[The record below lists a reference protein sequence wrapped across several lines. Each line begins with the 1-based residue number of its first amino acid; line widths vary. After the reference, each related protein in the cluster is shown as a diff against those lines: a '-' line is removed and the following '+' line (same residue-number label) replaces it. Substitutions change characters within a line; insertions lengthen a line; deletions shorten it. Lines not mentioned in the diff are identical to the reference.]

1 MAPLLAG
8 VDAGNACSKFDEYIS
23 CLLKGCPAS
32 MKSQAEQ
39 MSKAMKQNPLF
50 SSCGATKGK
59 SGDKSDGDS
68 ADKSS
73 CDIAAISKKGAECVQ
88 GMSKA
93 IAGGMCSAFGNFECC
108 FKDAFSSCDLSLQ
121 KTIAEA
127 IRKQKQT
134 LASQLASCGESPM
147 CSTETEEALQ
157 VSITMDPAKFVLE
170 DYIAAVK
177 KVLGSSH
184 VTAVVK
190 YFKILVTYLVPA
202 GATSDEIKE
211 VLKKANNV
219 TDGELEVNIA
229 TRRLGMGR
237 RLMSPRRLAGTQAV
251 ATFKIAEKNR
261 AVEVKASAGTKP
273 ELGAVIDVAQAP
285 VTTIEVETKVRTSQ
299 QRVGDLTEAIKTAG
313 GEIGATIQATK
324 GTSEAGV
331 GPGTS
336 GSVGASLQAVGFV
349 TMLSV
354 FAAM

>member
-1 MAPLLAG
+1 MG
-8 VDAGNACSKFDEYIS
+8 S

-39 MSKAMKQNPLF
+39 MSKAMIQQNPLF
-50 SSCGATKGK
+50 SSCGTSKGN
-59 SGDKSDGDS
+59 SGDKSDVDR

-73 CDIAAISKKGAECVQ
+73 CDTTATTKKGVECAR
-88 GMSKA
+88 GMSTA
-93 IAGGMCSAFGNFECC
+93 LAGGTSMCSAYGNFECC
-108 FKDAFSSCDLSLQ
+108 LKDAFSSCDLSVQ
-121 KTIAEA
+121 KTVAEA
-127 IRKQKQT
+127 IHKQKQT

-157 VSITMDPAKFVLE
+157 VSITMDLAKFVLE

-299 QRVGDLTEAIKTAG
+299 QRVGDLTDAIKNAG
-313 GEIGATIQATK
+313 GEIGASIQANTGAPK
-324 GTSEAGV
+324 SGVDTS
-331 GPGTS
+331 S
-336 GSVGASLQAVGFV
+336 SVGASFQAAVFV
-349 TMLSV
+349 TFFFS
-354 FAAM
+354 

>member
-1 MAPLLAG
+1 MG
-8 VDAGNACSKFDEYIS
+8 G
-23 CLLKGCPAS
+23 
-32 MKSQAEQ
+32 
-39 MSKAMKQNPLF
+39 KA
-50 SSCGATKGK
+50 
-59 SGDKSDGDS
+59 
-68 ADKSS
+68 
-73 CDIAAISKKGAECVQ
+73 V
-88 GMSKA
+88 
-93 IAGGMCSAFGNFECC
+93 AGGMCSAFASFGCC
-108 FKDAFSSCDLSLQ
+108 YKDAFSSCDLSLQ

-147 CSTETEEALQ
+147 CSTETEEALL
-157 VSITMDPAKFVLE
+157 VSITMDPARFVLE

-177 KVLGSSH
+177 TVLGSTQ
-184 VTAVVK
+184 VTALVK
-190 YFKILVTYLVPA
+190 YFKILVKYLVPA

-261 AVEVKASAGTKP
+261 AVEVKASAGMKP
-273 ELGAVIDVAQAP
+273 KAGAVIDVAQPP

-299 QRVGDLTEAIKTAG
+299 QRVGDLTEAIKNAG
-313 GEIGATIQATK
+313 GEIGATIQAAK
-324 GTSEAGV
+324 GTSGTSEV

-336 GSVGASLQAVGFV
+336 GSVGASLQAVRLV
-349 TMLSV
+349 TMLSIIY
-354 FAAM
+354 AAM

>member
-1 MAPLLAG
+1 MG
-8 VDAGNACSKFDEYIS
+8 
-23 CLLKGCPAS
+23 
-32 MKSQAEQ
+32 
-39 MSKAMKQNPLF
+39 
-50 SSCGATKGK
+50 
-59 SGDKSDGDS
+59 
-68 ADKSS
+68 
-73 CDIAAISKKGAECVQ
+73 
-88 GMSKA
+88 
-93 IAGGMCSAFGNFECC
+93 
-108 FKDAFSSCDLSLQ
+108 
-121 KTIAEA
+121 
-127 IRKQKQT
+127 
-134 LASQLASCGESPM
+134 
-147 CSTETEEALQ
+147 
-157 VSITMDPAKFVLE
+157 
-170 DYIAAVK
+170 
-177 KVLGSSH
+177 
-184 VTAVVK
+184 TAVVK

-211 VLKKANNV
+211 ALKKANNV

-237 RLMSPRRLAGTQAV
+237 RLMSPQRLAGTQAV

-273 ELGAVIDVAQAP
+273 KLGAVIDVAQAP

-313 GEIGATIQATK
+313 EIGAIIQATK